1 MLPVEHMQTPF
12 GPKSAAARPR
22 PRPKAGRTRRR
33 AATLS
38 NANRERP
45 LRSDATDPRKA
56 QRNYETYLSLARAET
71 LKGDPIA
78 AENYLQHAEHY
89 FRSMRANSN

>member
-12 GPKSAAARPR
+12 EPKRAAARPH
-22 PRPKAGRTRRR
+22 PGPKAGRARRQ

-38 NANRERP
+38 SASRER
-45 LRSDATDPRKA
+45 RHGSEATDPRKA

-89 FRSMRANSN
+89 FRSMHADSH